1 MTGLRLHPEARD
13 EVEAAAAYYEA
24 ERPGHGARFLGS
36 IERVLEL
43 MVAAPS
49 GGTRWG
55 TALVR
60 TWPVRGFP
68 FLLVYS
74 IEVDHI
80 LVVAAAHT
88 KRRPG
93 YWLDRLDRR

>member
-1 MTGLRLHPEARD
+1 M
-13 EVEAAAAYYEA
+13 
-24 ERPGHGARFLGS
+24 
-36 IERVLEL
+36 
-43 MVAAPS
+43 
-49 GGTRWG
+49 
-55 TALVR
+55 
-60 TWPVRGFP
+60 RGFP

-80 LVVAAAHT
+80 LVVAAAHN

>member
-13 EVEAAAAYYEA
+13 EIDSATAYYEGA
-24 ERPGHGARFLGS
+24 RPGHGARFLAS
-36 IERVLEL
+36 VERVFEH

-49 GGTRWG
+49 GGARWAS
-55 TALVR
+55 TPIR
-60 TWPVRGFP
+60 TWPVRRFP

-74 IEVDHI
+74 IEHDHI

-88 KRRPG
+88 RRRPG